1 MKLTTQT
8 NLNPAIYD
16 IARVAQVRL
25 AINDRVL
32 NTRPAVRKKP
42 VRKVNKAIAELSHAR
57 DAAAAKPAWG
67 PVYGFVFIPPAIDRD
82 KDKDKEF
89 VLSLQAQIDQFNINL
104 RHDRTGLSV
113 VRAKQGQR
121 RLNMAQE
128 QMRIDLYLK
137 ENIPPLHSGAL
148 GE

>member
-57 DAAAAKPAWG
+57 DAAAAKPARG

-121 RLNMAQE
+121 PLNMAQE

-137 ENIPPLHSGAL
+137 
-148 GE
+148 

>member
-1 MKLTTQT
+1 MQPNMKLTTQT

-57 DAAAAKPAWG
+57 DAAAATPARG

-121 RLNMAQE
+121 PLNMAQE
-128 QMRIDLYLK
+128 KMRIDLYLK
-137 ENIPPLHSGAL
+137 
-148 GE
+148 